1 MKSIRSS
8 WNSDRVAACVENRP
22 RKVSAQKKVV
32 KMYTEIRAR
41 VRGQGRV
48 RAPW

>member
-32 KMYTEIRAR
+32 KM
-41 VRGQGRV
+41 
-48 RAPW
+48 